1 MIFVSE
7 IIIGIVYPKEE
18 FWNKFLIELKKKQE
32 RWNNEVL
39 EKEVLVILD
48 PYFIKNK
55 NVIEGHIVSHK
66 CYSNK
71 HFMP

>member
-18 FWNKFLIELKKKQE
+18 FWNKFLIKLKKKQE

-55 NVIEGHIVSHK
+55 NVIEGHILSHR
-66 CYSNK
+66 CNSDK
-71 HFMP
+71 H